1 MPKPLE
7 PTTLEF
13 QIDVQ
18 FQINEQLEISFEI
31 HQGKK
36 RKYLWEFYHYKAL
49 LKTLYSLRSLDLS
62 FNAIEHLD
70 STMFANT
77 PRLLSL
83 MLGNNRLTILPDNI
97 FIGLNR
103 LIFLKGDQDQP
114 QVNIQKSRHTLPRNK
129 LLCQLFG
136 GLRQQ

>member
-1 MPKPLE
+1 M
-7 PTTLEF
+7 
-13 QIDVQ
+13 
-18 FQINEQLEISFEI
+18 
-31 HQGKK
+31 
-36 RKYLWEFYHYKAL
+36 KYIKAL
-49 LKTLYSLRSLDLS
+49 WKTLYSLRSLDLS

-103 LIFLKGDQDQP
+103 
-114 QVNIQKSRHTLPRNK
+114 
-129 LLCQLFG
+129 
-136 GLRQQ
+136 